1 MTTRKGNAFDDFN
14 VNDIDEL
21 TQKLGAIPTD
31 VCYECG
37 AYLSNAELRT
47 PSLTCRKC
55 RKEIRQTEG

>member
-1 MTTRKGNAFDDFN
+1 MTTCKRNAFDDFN

-21 TQKLGAIPTD
+21 THKLGAIPAD

-37 AYLSNAELRT
+37 AYLSNAELLT
-47 PSLTCRKC
+47 PFCMCRQC